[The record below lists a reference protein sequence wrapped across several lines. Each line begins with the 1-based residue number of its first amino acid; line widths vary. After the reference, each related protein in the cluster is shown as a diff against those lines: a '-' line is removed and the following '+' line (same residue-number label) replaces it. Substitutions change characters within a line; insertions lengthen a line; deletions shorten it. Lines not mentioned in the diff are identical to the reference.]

1 MGRGVSETG
10 GQDDVGARSPARS
23 GNGGAST
30 HLDALCS
37 DLCEHARAV
46 AARARAVASSPPGTV
61 VTELARTLEDEALRL
76 AALAVPSP
84 GEPPPG
90 VREDRPRLLLAE
102 DDADDRSVLVEALEG
117 DYEVSSL
124 AA

>member
-10 GQDDVGARSPARS
+10 GQDDVGARSPTRS

-46 AARARAVASSPPGTV
+46 AARARAVASAPPGTV

-76 AALAVPSP
+76 AALAEEVARARAPGAGRSAPSP

-102 DDADDRSVLVEALEG
+102 D
-117 DYEVSSL
+117 
-124 AA
+124 